1 MGERGI
7 TTPAAAQN
15 LAGMTVQKPRDR
27 IELQI
32 ANLKEATQVIVE
44 NHYLHR
50 GRTMAQLPYWIL
62 LDRKRAGVIL
72 FAYPRMSAIFQGY
85 RPMNLLELARM
96 WVDPAVQGLRIT
108 DHSGKEHTFSVVSCA
123 VGKALRRVRQDWHAK
138 YPHLPDVFAI
148 ISWADTVHHEG
159 TVYRAANFREVGRS
173 GGSLHGSTRRPNG
186 GRDQLNPDYLHEK
199 ITFLYEYKRPLSRQ
213 EKERCLLKVG
223 KQSLLFEDSLSDCA
237 GRGE

>member
-1 MGERGI
+1 MKGRGP
-7 TTPAAAQN
+7 TSQPAAQDP
-15 LAGMTVQKPRDR
+15 AGTIVQKPRDR

-32 ANLKEATQVIVE
+32 ANLKEATQVIIE

-62 LDRKRAGVIL
+62 LDGTRAGVIL

-96 WVDPAVQGLRIT
+96 WVDPAAQGQKIT
-108 DHSGKEHTFSVVSCA
+108 DHAGKEHTLSVVSCA

-148 ISWADTVHHEG
+148 VSWADTVHHEG

-186 GRDQLNPDYLHEK
+186 GRDQLNLDYLHEK
-199 ITFLYEYKRPLSRQ
+199 ITFLYEYPRPLSAR
-213 EKERCLLKVG
+213 EKEQSLIKRG
-223 KQSLLFEDSLSDCA
+223 KQLLLFEDGSVIL
-237 GRGE
+237 EPQK